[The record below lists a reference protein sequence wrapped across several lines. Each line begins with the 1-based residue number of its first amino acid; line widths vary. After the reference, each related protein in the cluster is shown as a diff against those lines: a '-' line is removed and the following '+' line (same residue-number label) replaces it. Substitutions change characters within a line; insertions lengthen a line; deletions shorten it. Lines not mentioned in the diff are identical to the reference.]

1 MHSKIPQSLEDARFL
16 GTQVRDDGSGP
27 LVVSHQLGLTVVEG
41 ADRGIQVKLSGVRLA
56 IGTANSGDL
65 VLSDQT
71 VSRRHCEILVRNEQY
86 LLRDLGSTNGT
97 LLNGTPVVEAYLTP
111 GSVIQV
117 GATQVLFEP
126 TKKWERVAEPASD
139 RFGDMFG
146 ASRPMREVFGMLG
159 RIASTDL
166 SCLIMGETG
175 TGKELAARALHS
187 HGSRADKAFVVV
199 DCGAMSA
206 TLTESELFGHEKG
219 AFTGADR
226 MRPGAF
232 ELADGGTIFLDEVG
246 ELPIHL
252 QPKLLRALERR
263 EVKRLGA
270 SRPVDVDVR
279 VIAATH
285 RNLGGMI
292 DSKDFRE
299 DLYYRL
305 AEVVIALPPLRER
318 REDIALIAERML
330 RSLTPTGK
338 PALSLSAEAI
348 HELKGRPWL
357 GNVRELRNTIKRAA
371 ALAQSASID
380 THSLGARQVRGST
393 LTGMLPSPAASY
405 AGDDAPPTLNEA
417 LPIKE
422 ARELWVAHMEKA
434 YLKQVI
440 QRFSGDLDAAA
451 AHAGVHRK
459 SLERLLR
466 QHQLKLQDLLAE
478 EDAPGLGD
486 T

>member
-1 MHSKIPQSLEDARFL
+1 MNNKVPQSLADARFL

-27 LVVSHQLGLTVVEG
+27 LVVSHQLGLSVVEG
-41 ADRGIQVKLSGVRLA
+41 SDRGTQVKLSGVRLT
-56 IGTANSGDL
+56 IGTASGSEL

-139 RFGDMFG
+139 RFGEMFG
-146 ASRPMREVFGMLG
+146 ASRPMREVFGLLA

-187 HGSRADKAFVVV
+187 QSSRADKAFVVV

-270 SRPVDVDVR
+270 SRSVDVDVR
-279 VIAATH
+279 VVAATH
-285 RNLGGMI
+285 RNLGSMI
-292 DSKDFRE
+292 ESKDFRE
-299 DLYYRL
+299 DVYYRL
-305 AEVVIALPPLRER
+305 AEVVITLPPLRER

-330 RSLTPTGK
+330 RTLTPAGR
-338 PALSLSAEAI
+338 PPLSLSTEAI
-348 HELKGRPWL
+348 NELKGRPWL

-371 ALAQSASID
+371 ALVQGSSID
-380 THSLGARQVRGST
+380 TQSLGARQIRGST
-393 LTGMLPSPAASY
+393 QTGTMPALTGSY
-405 AGDDAPPTLNEA
+405 DIGDAPPPLHEG

-440 QRFSGDLDAAA
+440 QRFSGDLGAASE
-451 AHAGVHRK
+451 HAGVHRK

-466 QHQLKLQDLLAE
+466 QHQLKSQDLLDEEEAPEAAE
-478 EDAPGLGD
+478 A
-486 T
+486 